1 MIDNFCSI
9 CIKYVGER
17 CFFVH
22 CDKCDM
28 CHLNNKNYH
37 CDVCRTCINLTNDLE
52 VIKHR
57 KRHDECIQF
66 RTKKLKFFQDYK
78 IAL

>member
-1 MIDNFCSI
+1 
-9 CIKYVGER
+9 
-17 CFFVH
+17 
-22 CDKCDM
+22 M